1 MLGKLIK
8 QEWRSTWKVPTL
20 LIGIL
25 FLVTILLSMSVGLPA
40 WEIKGVEAD
49 YRALLLILLYYAVWI
64 GCTWGV
70 ILYLAIRYYKSMYTD
85 EGYLTHTLPVTTN
98 QLLVS
103 KALNFWIWN
112 LLTTAAIAISVCVFV
127 AVVSVLESGD
137 LSFVVES
144 IDGFKELC
152 HAINSS
158 AYALPWQ
165 FFLISLLVCMVITS
179 LSGVMMI
186 IGAVNI
192 GQLWARHRVAGAVL
206 VYIGIYLVQQFML
219 QIMISN
225 VLLADIMIREIYTT
239 YAAVTTANKMAWSIT
254 VESILFAAA
263 LYIASYFILKKRI
276 NIE

>member
-25 FLVTILLSMSVGLPA
+25 FLATILLSLSVGVPA
-40 WEIKGVEAD
+40 WKLERVEMS
-49 YRALLLILLYYAVWI
+49 YTALLLILLCYAVWI

-70 ILYLAIRYYKSMYTD
+70 ILYLTIRYYKSMYTD

-112 LLTTAAIAISVCVFV
+112 LLTTAAITISVCAFV

-137 LSFVVES
+137 LSFVVEI
-144 IDGFKELC
+144 IDGCKELC

-165 FFLISLLVCMVITS
+165 FFLISLLVCMVVTS
-179 LSGVMMI
+179 LSGVLMI
-186 IGAVNI
+186 IGSVNI

-206 VYIGIYLVQQFML
+206 VYIGIYLVQQFVL
-219 QIMISN
+219 QILISN
-225 VLLADIMIREIYTT
+225 VMFAYMIRGIQTT
-239 YAAVTTANKMAWSIT
+239 SAAVTTVNKIAWIVT
-254 VESILFAAA
+254 VDSILFAVA
-263 LYIASYFILKKRI
+263 LYIASYFILKKRV
-276 NIE
+276 NVE

>member
-8 QEWRSTWKVPTL
+8 QEWRSTWKIPTL

-25 FLVTILLSMSVGLPA
+25 FLATILLSLSVGVPA
-40 WEIKGVEAD
+40 WKLERVEMS
-49 YRALLLILLYYAVWI
+49 YTALLLILLCYAVWI

-70 ILYLAIRYYKSMYTD
+70 LLYLTIRYYKSMYTD

-112 LLTTAAIAISVCVFV
+112 LLTTAAITISVCAFV

-137 LSFVVES
+137 LSFVVEI

-152 HAINSS
+152 YAINSS

-165 FFLISLLVCMVITS
+165 FFLISLLVCMVVTS
-179 LSGVMMI
+179 LSGVLMI
-186 IGAVNI
+186 IGSVNI

-206 VYIGIYLVQQFML
+206 VYIGIYLVQQFVL

-225 VLLADIMIREIYTT
+225 AMFAYMIRGIQTT
-239 YAAVTTANKMAWSIT
+239 SAAVTTVNKMAWIVT
-254 VESILFAAA
+254 VDSILFAVA
-263 LYIASYFILKKRI
+263 LYIASYFILKKRV
-276 NIE
+276 NVE

>member
-8 QEWRSTWKVPTL
+8 QEWRSTWKIPTL

-25 FLVTILLSMSVGLPA
+25 FLATILLSLSVGVPA
-40 WEIKGVEAD
+40 WKLERVETS
-49 YRALLLILLYYAVWI
+49 YTALLLILLCYAVWI

-70 ILYLAIRYYKSMYTD
+70 ILYLTIRYYKSMYTD

-112 LLTTAAIAISVCVFV
+112 LLTTAAITISVCAFV

-137 LSFVVES
+137 LSFVVEI
-144 IDGFKELC
+144 IDGCKELC

-165 FFLISLLVCMVITS
+165 FFLISLLVCMVVTS
-179 LSGVMMI
+179 LSGVLMI
-186 IGAVNI
+186 IGSVNI

-206 VYIGIYLVQQFML
+206 VYIGIYLVQQFVL
-219 QIMISN
+219 QILISN
-225 VLLADIMIREIYTT
+225 VMFAYMIRGIQTT
-239 YAAVTTANKMAWSIT
+239 SAAVTTVNKMAWIVT
-254 VESILFAAA
+254 VDSILFAVA
-263 LYIASYFILKKRI
+263 LYIASYFILKKRV
-276 NIE
+276 NVE

>member
-8 QEWRSTWKVPTL
+8 QEWRSTWKIPTL

-25 FLVTILLSMSVGLPA
+25 FLATILLSLSVGVPA
-40 WEIKGVEAD
+40 WKLERVETS
-49 YRALLLILLYYAVWI
+49 YTALLLILLCYAVWI

-70 ILYLAIRYYKSMYTD
+70 ILYLTIRYYKSMYTD

-112 LLTTAAIAISVCVFV
+112 LLTTAAITISVCAFV

-137 LSFVVES
+137 LSFVVEI
-144 IDGFKELC
+144 IDGCKELC

-165 FFLISLLVCMVITS
+165 FFLISLLVCMVVTS
-179 LSGVMMI
+179 LSGVLMI
-186 IGAVNI
+186 IGSVNI

-206 VYIGIYLVQQFML
+206 VYIGIYLVQQFVL

-225 VLLADIMIREIYTT
+225 AMFAYMIRGIQTT
-239 YAAVTTANKMAWSIT
+239 SAAVTTVNKMAWIVT
-254 VESILFAAA
+254 VDSILFAVA
-263 LYIASYFILKKRI
+263 LYIASYFILKKRV
-276 NIE
+276 NVE

>member
-25 FLVTILLSMSVGLPA
+25 FLVTILLSLSVGLST
-40 WEIKGVEAD
+40 WEMERVEVD
-49 YRALLLILLYYAVWI
+49 YMALLLILLYYAVWI

-112 LLTTAAIAISVCVFV
+112 LLATVAIAISACVFI
-127 AVVSVLESGD
+127 AVISVLRSGD
-137 LSFVVES
+137 LSFVVEI
-144 IDGFKELC
+144 IDGCKQVC
-152 HAINSS
+152 DAINSS

-165 FFLISLLVCMVITS
+165 FFMISILVCMVISS
-179 LSGVMMI
+179 LSGVLMI
-186 IGAVNI
+186 IGSVNI

-206 VYIGIYLVQQFML
+206 VYIGIYLVQQFVL
-219 QIMISN
+219 QIMIGS
-225 VLLADIMIREIYTT
+225 VMFADMIRGIYTT
-239 YAAVTTANKMAWSIT
+239 SAAVTTVNKMAWIIT
-254 VESILFAAA
+254 VESVLFAAA

-276 NIE
+276 HIE

>member
-8 QEWRSTWKVPTL
+8 QEWRSTWKIPTL

-25 FLVTILLSMSVGLPA
+25 FLATILLSLSVGVPA
-40 WEIKGVEAD
+40 WKLERVETS
-49 YRALLLILLYYAVWI
+49 YTALLLILLCYAVWI

-70 ILYLAIRYYKSMYTD
+70 ILYLTIRYYKSMYTD

-112 LLTTAAIAISVCVFV
+112 LLTTAAITISVCAFV

-137 LSFVVES
+137 LSFVVEI

-165 FFLISLLVCMVITS
+165 FFLISLLVCMVVTS
-179 LSGVMMI
+179 LSGVLMI
-186 IGAVNI
+186 IGSVNI

-206 VYIGIYLVQQFML
+206 VYIGIYLVQQFVL

-225 VLLADIMIREIYTT
+225 AMFAYMIRGIQTT
-239 YAAVTTANKMAWSIT
+239 SAAVTTVNKMAWIVT
-254 VESILFAAA
+254 VDSILFAVA
-263 LYIASYFILKKRI
+263 LYIASYFILKKRV
-276 NIE
+276 NVE

>member
-25 FLVTILLSMSVGLPA
+25 FLATILLSLSVGVPA
-40 WEIKGVEAD
+40 WKLERVEMS
-49 YRALLLILLYYAVWI
+49 YTALLLILLCYAVWI

-70 ILYLAIRYYKSMYTD
+70 ILYLTIRYYKSMYTD

-112 LLTTAAIAISVCVFV
+112 LLTTAAITISVCAFV

-137 LSFVVES
+137 LSFVVE
-144 IDGFKELC
+144 IMDGCKELC

-165 FFLISLLVCMVITS
+165 FFLISLLVCMVVTS
-179 LSGVMMI
+179 LSGVLMI
-186 IGAVNI
+186 IGSVNI

-206 VYIGIYLVQQFML
+206 VYIGIYLVQQFVL
-219 QIMISN
+219 QILISN
-225 VLLADIMIREIYTT
+225 VMFAYMIRGIQTT
-239 YAAVTTANKMAWSIT
+239 SAAVTTVNKIAWIVT
-254 VESILFAAA
+254 VDSILFAVA
-263 LYIASYFILKKRI
+263 LYIASYFILKKRV
-276 NIE
+276 NVE

>member
-25 FLVTILLSMSVGLPA
+25 FLATILLSLSVGVPA
-40 WEIKGVEAD
+40 WKLERVEMS
-49 YRALLLILLYYAVWI
+49 YTALLLILLCYAVWI

-70 ILYLAIRYYKSMYTD
+70 ILYLTIRYYKSMYTD

-112 LLTTAAIAISVCVFV
+112 LLTTAAITISVCAFV

-137 LSFVVES
+137 LSFVVEI

-165 FFLISLLVCMVITS
+165 FFLISLLVCMVVTS
-179 LSGVMMI
+179 LSGVLMI
-186 IGAVNI
+186 IGSVNI

-206 VYIGIYLVQQFML
+206 VYIGIYLVQQFVL
-219 QIMISN
+219 QILISN
-225 VLLADIMIREIYTT
+225 VMFAYMIRGIQTT
-239 YAAVTTANKMAWSIT
+239 SAAVTTVNKMAWIVT
-254 VESILFAAA
+254 VDSILFAVA
-263 LYIASYFILKKRI
+263 LYIASYFILKKRV
-276 NIE
+276 NVE

>member
-8 QEWRSTWKVPTL
+8 QEWRSTWKIPTL

-25 FLVTILLSMSVGLPA
+25 FLATILLSLSVGVPA
-40 WEIKGVEAD
+40 WKLERVEMS
-49 YRALLLILLYYAVWI
+49 YTALLLILLCYAVWI

-70 ILYLAIRYYKSMYTD
+70 ILYLTIRYYKSMYTD

-112 LLTTAAIAISVCVFV
+112 LLTTAAITISVCAFV

-137 LSFVVES
+137 LSFVVEI

-165 FFLISLLVCMVITS
+165 FFLISLLVCMVVTS
-179 LSGVMMI
+179 LSGVLMI
-186 IGAVNI
+186 IGSVNI

-206 VYIGIYLVQQFML
+206 VYIGIYLVQQFVL
-219 QIMISN
+219 QILISN
-225 VLLADIMIREIYTT
+225 VMFAYMIRGIQTT
-239 YAAVTTANKMAWSIT
+239 SAAVTTVNKMAWIVT
-254 VESILFAAA
+254 VDSILFAVA
-263 LYIASYFILKKRI
+263 LYIASYFILKKRV
-276 NIE
+276 NVE

>member
-25 FLVTILLSMSVGLPA
+25 FLATILLSLSVGVPA
-40 WEIKGVEAD
+40 WKLERVETS
-49 YRALLLILLYYAVWI
+49 YTALLLILLCYAVWI

-70 ILYLAIRYYKSMYTD
+70 ILYLTIRYYKSMYTD

-112 LLTTAAIAISVCVFV
+112 LLTTAAITISVCAFV

-137 LSFVVES
+137 LSFVVEI

-165 FFLISLLVCMVITS
+165 FFLISLLVCMVVTS
-179 LSGVMMI
+179 LSGVLMI
-186 IGAVNI
+186 IGSVNI

-206 VYIGIYLVQQFML
+206 VYIGIYLVQQFVL
-219 QIMISN
+219 QILISN
-225 VLLADIMIREIYTT
+225 VMFADLIRGIYTR
-239 YAAVTTANKMAWSIT
+239 YAAVTTVNKIAWIVT
-254 VESILFAAA
+254 VDSILFAVA
-263 LYIASYFILKKRI
+263 LYIASYFILKKRV
-276 NIE
+276 NVE

>member
-25 FLVTILLSMSVGLPA
+25 FLVTILLSLSVGLPTC
-40 WEIKGVEAD
+40 EMERVEVD
-49 YRALLLILLYYAVWI
+49 YMALLLILLYYAVWI

-112 LLTTAAIAISVCVFV
+112 LLATVAIAISACVFI
-127 AVVSVLESGD
+127 AVISVLRSGD
-137 LSFVVES
+137 LSFVVEI
-144 IDGFKELC
+144 IDGCKQVC
-152 HAINSS
+152 DAINSS

-165 FFLISLLVCMVITS
+165 FFMISILVCMVVSS
-179 LSGVMMI
+179 LSGVLMI
-186 IGAVNI
+186 IGSVNI

-206 VYIGIYLVQQFML
+206 VYIGIYLVQQFVL
-219 QIMISN
+219 QIMIGS
-225 VLLADIMIREIYTT
+225 VMFADMIRGIYTT
-239 YAAVTTANKMAWSIT
+239 SAAVTTVNKMAWIIT
-254 VESILFAAA
+254 VESVLFAAA
-263 LYIASYFILKKRI
+263 LYIASYFILKKKI

>member
-8 QEWRSTWKVPTL
+8 QEWRSTWKIPTL

-25 FLVTILLSMSVGLPA
+25 FLATILLSLSVGVPA
-40 WEIKGVEAD
+40 WKLERVETS
-49 YRALLLILLYYAVWI
+49 YTALLLILLCYAVWI

-70 ILYLAIRYYKSMYTD
+70 ILYLTIRYYKSMYTD

-112 LLTTAAIAISVCVFV
+112 LLTTAAITISVCAFV

-137 LSFVVES
+137 LSFVVEI

-165 FFLISLLVCMVITS
+165 FFLISLLVCMVVTS
-179 LSGVMMI
+179 LSGVLMI
-186 IGAVNI
+186 IGSVNI

-206 VYIGIYLVQQFML
+206 VYIGIYLVQQFVL
-219 QIMISN
+219 QILISN
-225 VLLADIMIREIYTT
+225 VMFAYMIRGIQTT
-239 YAAVTTANKMAWSIT
+239 SAAVTTVNKMAWIVT
-254 VESILFAAA
+254 VDSILFAVA
-263 LYIASYFILKKRI
+263 LYIASYFILKKRV
-276 NIE
+276 NVE